1 MKKKPWLG
9 QPVENLGNREM
20 IGIINYGLGNL
31 NSIRNMLKKIN
42 VVSEIVADP
51 SKFRD
56 FEKLIL
62 PGVGAFDHGMR
73 GLREN
78 TMIPALEEE
87 VLGKGKLILGICL
100 GMQLICKGSEE
111 GQSPGL
117 GWIDCHFTKFRFPE
131 GSPLKVPHMGWNLV
145 HVLRDNPLFPRKA
158 GEEDRFYFVHSYHGC
173 CANEEDVVAVANHGG
188 PVLAAVRR
196 GNIFGV
202 QFHPEKSHRFGMELL
217 RRFAEI

>member
-1 MKKKPWLG
+1 
-9 QPVENLGNREM
+9 M

-42 VVSEIVADP
+42 VVSEIISDP
-51 SKFRD
+51 TKFRD

-78 TMIPALEEE
+78 AMIPLLEEE
-87 VLGKGKLILGICL
+87 VLRKKKPILGVCL
-100 GMQLICKGSEE
+100 GMQLICRGSEE
-111 GQSPGL
+111 GQSHGL
-117 GWIDCHFTKFRFPE
+117 GWIDCHFTKLRFPE
-131 GSPLKVPHMGWNLV
+131 GSSLKVPHMGWNNV
-145 HVLRDNPLFPRKA
+145 FVPRANPLLPSKA
-158 GEEDRFYFVHSYHGC
+158 GEKDRYYFVHSYNGHC
-173 CANEEDVVAVANHGG
+173 DNEENVIGLTNHGG
-188 PVLAAVRR
+188 PVLAAIRKE
-196 GNIFGV
+196 NIFGV